1 MVKNGL
7 NPFTKRYCMKIKKK
21 TRDKLKRV
29 AKFFYWIVLFIC
41 VFIILGTLLHGVP
54 LWSDIASFIFVP
66 AYPYILILCI
76 LLAAA
81 SIIFFIRKRS
91 TKRLI
96 TLAVSSL
103 TLLGIITGT
112 VFMIARVNSR
122 GEKISFFKAFSV
134 NTFSDIEEDNTYYT
148 DENNEQIGLSVFY
161 ADDGKENKPVIFYTH
176 GGGWIKGGRY
186 DRLDTTK
193 TFADK
198 GYVVVSADYDL
209 SDEYNHLYDS
219 TEQQLLNAVSWA
231 EKNISKYGGD
241 INRFYMVGDS
251 AGGNLA
257 LNLAYKINS
266 GVYKNYPKVD
276 AVSVIYPVTSIR
288 DFYEASNFL
297 TASESR
303 KMAVSYMG
311 SIPKK
316 EAGRYEEHN
325 PENYIDGATPPTMIV
340 HGTSDASVP
349 FKSSADFIHTL
360 EQKGVD
366 CELIRVPF
374 AAHSSDTSANNFMGQ
389 AYINNT
395 LKWFDTYK

>member
-1 MVKNGL
+1 
-7 NPFTKRYCMKIKKK
+7 MKIKKK
-21 TRDKLKRV
+21 TKDKLKRV

-41 VFIILGTLLHGVP
+41 VFIILGTLLHSIP
-54 LWSDIASFIFVP
+54 LWSDIASIIFIP
-66 AYPYILILCI
+66 AYPYILILCV
-76 LLAAA
+76 LLTAA
-81 SIIFFIRKRS
+81 SIIFFVRKKS

-103 TLLGIITGT
+103 TLLGIITGSI
-112 VFMIARVNSR
+112 FMIARVNSR
-122 GEKISFFKAFSV
+122 GENISFFKAFSLNAFFDV
-134 NTFSDIEEDNTYYT
+134 EEENTYYT
-148 DENNEQIGLSVFY
+148 DENGEKIGLSVFY
-161 ADDGKENKPVIFYTH
+161 VDDGNENKPVIFYTH
-176 GGGWIKGGRY
+176 GGGWVKGDRY

-193 TFADK
+193 TFAEN

-209 SDEYNHLYDS
+209 SDDYNHLYDS
-219 TEQQLLNAVSWA
+219 TENQLLNAVSWT
-231 EKNISKYGGD
+231 EKNISKYGGN
-241 INRFYMVGDS
+241 IGRFYMVGDS

-266 GVYKNYPKVD
+266 GVYASYPNVD

-288 DFYEASNFL
+288 DFYESSNFL

-303 KMAVSYMG
+303 NMAVSYMG

-325 PENYIDGATPPTMIV
+325 PANYIDSATPPTLVV
-340 HGTSDASVP
+340 HGTSDASVSIN
-349 FKSSADFIHTL
+349 SSYTFIEKL

-374 AAHSSDTSANNFMGQ
+374 ASHASDTSATNFMGQ